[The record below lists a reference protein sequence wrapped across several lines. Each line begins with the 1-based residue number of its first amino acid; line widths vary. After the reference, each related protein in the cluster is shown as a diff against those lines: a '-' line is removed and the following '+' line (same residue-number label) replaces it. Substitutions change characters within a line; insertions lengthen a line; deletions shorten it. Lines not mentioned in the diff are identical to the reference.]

1 MYFQTKEYL
10 DKDNPRQEVLL
21 EIPYSIQSTY
31 HINMQY
37 IFLQQVFIC
46 DTILS
51 MTHISSLKEIHY
63 DKILFTKNTMQ

>member
-37 IFLQQVFIC
+37 IFVLQVFIC